1 VKRREFLATAA
12 AASFTGVR
20 RRVLGEAQEG
30 TSFISAPAVVPEDRR
45 HYFTEQRLAELVDTT
60 ADLSDRSFEVVA
72 YNFPSWHPNPFMEG
86 IFGNGWTEWE
96 TLKKSRSLF
105 PGHLMPKY
113 PLWGHFDE
121 ADPEWAVREID
132 TAAGYGIGAWMV
144 DWYWHSGTMFYQ
156 EQLEDGFLKASNR
169 DRLKFALM
177 WANHD
182 WKDVYPAPSPDRAA
196 TILPQEHS
204 IEDFDQVTSY
214 CIDHYFGQSNYW
226 RIDGALVF
234 GIFDL
239 PQVLKYIDIESFR
252 RALDQMRERVH
263 RAGLGELHIQANHIY
278 SPTHLKALGID
289 SATRYHT
296 FGWSYGGRPP
306 GQRSCYGEGVEA
318 TIAQW
323 KKDHEEIAIPY
334 FPDCPVGWDDSPRFG
349 EAAHIVVERTP
360 DQYERLLRA
369 AQYFMIEKRREPRIV
384 YLSAWNEW
392 TEDHFLL
399 PDSVYGYSYLEAVAR
414 AFGRK
419 PGI

>member
-1 VKRREFLATAA
+1 MKRREFLAAA
-12 AASFTGVR
+12 AASSLAGAGHRALGKEQESTPFT
-20 RRVLGEAQEG
+20 A
-30 TSFISAPAVVPEDRR
+30 APVVVPQDRQR
-45 HYFTEQRLAELVDTT
+45 YFTENRLAELVDVTP
-60 ADLSDRSFEVVA
+60 DLSDYSFEVAA
-72 YNFPSWHPNPFMEG
+72 YNFPSWHPSPFMEG
-86 IFGNGWTEWE
+86 IFGKGWTEWE
-96 TLKKSRSLF
+96 TLKRSRSLF

-121 ADPEWAVREID
+121 ADPEWAAREIE
-132 TAAGYGIGAWMV
+132 TAADYGVGAWMV

-169 DRLKFALM
+169 NRLKFALM

-182 WKDVYPAPSPDRAA
+182 WKDVYPASSVDRAA

-204 IEDFDQVTSY
+204 VEDFDQVTSY
-214 CIDHYFGQSNYW
+214 CIDHYLGQPNYW
-226 RIDGALVF
+226 RINGALVF

-239 PQVLKYIDIESFR
+239 SQVLRYLEVDQFR
-252 RALDQMRERVH
+252 RALDHMRERVD

-278 SPTHLKALGID
+278 SPPQLKALGID

-296 FGWSYGGRPP
+296 FGWTYGGRPP
-306 GQRSCYGEGVEA
+306 GRRSCYGEGAEA
-318 TIAQW
+318 TVAQW
-323 KKDHEEIAIPY
+323 KKDAEEIAVPY

-349 EAAHIVVERTP
+349 EASHIVVERTP

-399 PDSVYGYSYLEAVAR
+399 PDSVYGFSYLEAVDR
-414 AFGRK
+414 AFGKK